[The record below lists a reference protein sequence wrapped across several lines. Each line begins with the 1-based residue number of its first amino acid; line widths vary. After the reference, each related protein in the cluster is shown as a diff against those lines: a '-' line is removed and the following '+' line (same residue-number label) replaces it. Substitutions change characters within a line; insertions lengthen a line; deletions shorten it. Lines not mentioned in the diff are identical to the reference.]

1 MEIRL
6 IWFPFFSALLSM
18 TIPRQVNPLQIE
30 YLFSFGNFSRPRA
43 ISIAPSG
50 LVYVVDTGNNKLK
63 VYSSSGDSI
72 REIGGYGWGQLEFD
86 RPYDVA
92 AGTGL
97 NVYVA
102 DNGNHRIQRFDKDLN
117 YISTLYTRESE
128 DPSQRLGYPV
138 GVAVSRL
145 GDLFIIDDENVRV
158 VKVNTF
164 STIERTFGGIDAG
177 KGRLKNPRQ
186 LGLTGKD
193 LVCVFDEQRIVV
205 FDNFGNYVRTIGQGV
220 LPDPRGMTVDRDT
233 IFVASDKEILLFTSE
248 GKLLDVLKPP
258 LGSMEGDGQRI
269 NDIAVYGGR
278 IFILTDEV
286 VRVYT
291 WKEKKSP

>member
-1 MEIRL
+1 MIRL
-6 IWFPFFSALLSM
+6 SLLSAFLSLLPIALDSS
-18 TIPRQVNPLQIE
+18 TEIE
-30 YLFSFGNFSRPRA
+30 NLYSFGNFSRPRA
-43 ISIAPSG
+43 ISIAPTG
-50 LVYVVDTGNNKLK
+50 LVYVADTGNNKLK
-63 VYSSSGDSI
+63 VYSAAGDSI

-86 RPYDVA
+86 RPYDVSA
-92 AGTGL
+92 ETGL

-128 DPSQRLGYPV
+128 DPSQRFGYPV

-145 GDLFIIDDENVRV
+145 GDLFLLDDENLRV

-177 KGRLKNPRQ
+177 KGRLRNPRQ

-193 LVCVFDEQRIVV
+193 LVCVLDGQRIVV

-220 LPDPRGMTVDRDT
+220 LADPRGMAVDRDT
-233 IFVASDKEILLFTSE
+233 IYVASNKEILLFTSE

-258 LGSMEGDGQRI
+258 LGSKEEDGHRI

-278 IFILTDEV
+278 VFVLTDEE
-286 VRVYT
+286 VRVYR